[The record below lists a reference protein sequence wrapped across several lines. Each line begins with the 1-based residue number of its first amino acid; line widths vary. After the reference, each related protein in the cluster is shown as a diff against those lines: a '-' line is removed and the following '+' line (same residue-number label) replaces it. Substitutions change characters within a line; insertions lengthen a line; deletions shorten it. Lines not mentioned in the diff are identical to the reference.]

1 MNHLLDSLISKAKID
16 PEPRVYFRICE
27 EYRKVNEYKQ
37 VIHYAREG
45 LELDSHYIPLLLA
58 MGRACQEI
66 SDFERAVPYYQM
78 VLDLDPGSVRAN
90 HGLAWCFIQLG
101 FSGEAQVYI
110 DNLRLLQPEFVIELQ
125 DQIVQLM
132 NAPTP
137 EPSAES
143 NESVDETPQL
153 TEDSLKYEVASD
165 GNGGTVPDVHVAD
178 IHSGISKLKKFLT
191 NIRSA
196 NSV

>member
-16 PEPRVYFRICE
+16 PAPRVYFRICE
-27 EYRKVNEYKQ
+27 EYRKNNEYDQ
-37 VIHYAREG
+37 VIRYAREG

-58 MGRACQEI
+58 MGRACQETT
-66 SDFERAVPYYQM
+66 DFERAVPYYQM

-101 FSGEAQVYI
+101 FTGEAQVYI

-125 DQIVQLM
+125 DQIAELM
-132 NAPTP
+132 NAPSSESSP
-137 EPSAES
+137 DFSENSKDIPSS
-143 NESVDETPQL
+143 RRDCL
-153 TEDSLKYEVASD
+153 TIEANLDVNDDKVVHEQV
-165 GNGGTVPDVHVAD
+165 TDVHR
-178 IHSGISKLKKFLT
+178 GISKLKKFLN

-196 NSV
+196 NCV